1 MKSLAVQTIDA
12 DLENFLSKV
21 LDSRALANVRKTC
34 IKEEVF
40 TLASLKEL
48 RDAKQLNI
56 FTKGTETRIY
66 NTLPGQLCLMLVTGV
81 HISMKAA
88 YPQKA
93 YTKEFK
99 RYFWRH
105 QMILYVKWRL
115 HHGIYCLFAV
125 TKFTLTKYNMHSC
138 SRSRPLQSQVVTQ
151 MAGKSAGAAAPEIHH
166 SSSPSI
172 QRFPTQVWTWTL
184 TLTLTRKWLTL
195 RSDALVQ
202 KEIDDILE
210 KLTKYRGVLWF
221 QTTPDGG
228 VSLPVASNL
237 GLPEIVEKDVMFVL
251 LSTGGLT
258 EPAKSAFESCT
269 GFKRRI
275 DVLTIPVFESVH
287 NHLTPLCN

>member
-1 MKSLAVQTIDA
+1 MSDTSSYAFLFLFLFLLFVVVVVGPSSSLMKSLAVQTIDA

-105 QMILYVKWRL
+105 QMILYVK
-115 HHGIYCLFAV
+115 
-125 TKFTLTKYNMHSC
+125 
-138 SRSRPLQSQVVTQ
+138 
-151 MAGKSAGAAAPEIHH
+151 
-166 SSSPSI
+166 
-172 QRFPTQVWTWTL
+172 
-184 TLTLTRKWLTL
+184 
-195 RSDALVQ
+195 
-202 KEIDDILE
+202 
-210 KLTKYRGVLWF
+210 
-221 QTTPDGG
+221 
-228 VSLPVASNL
+228 
-237 GLPEIVEKDVMFVL
+237 
-251 LSTGGLT
+251 
-258 EPAKSAFESCT
+258 
-269 GFKRRI
+269 
-275 DVLTIPVFESVH
+275 
-287 NHLTPLCN
+287 

>member
-166 SSSPSI
+166 SSSSSPSM
-172 QRFPTQVWTWTL
+172 QRFPTQV
-184 TLTLTRKWLTL
+184 
-195 RSDALVQ
+195 
-202 KEIDDILE
+202 
-210 KLTKYRGVLWF
+210 
-221 QTTPDGG
+221 
-228 VSLPVASNL
+228 
-237 GLPEIVEKDVMFVL
+237 
-251 LSTGGLT
+251 
-258 EPAKSAFESCT
+258 
-269 GFKRRI
+269 
-275 DVLTIPVFESVH
+275 
-287 NHLTPLCN
+287 